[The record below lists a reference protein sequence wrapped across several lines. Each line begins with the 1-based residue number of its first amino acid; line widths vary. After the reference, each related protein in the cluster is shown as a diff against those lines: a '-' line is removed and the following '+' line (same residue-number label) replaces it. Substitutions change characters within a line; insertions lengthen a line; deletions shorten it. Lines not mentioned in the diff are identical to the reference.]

1 MPPSPG
7 HFWAN
12 SVTAAP
18 CGQKKPARAN
28 SHSHSVTG
36 PEAEMA
42 GMRFKLATATTKSN
56 TRSRRPSTRS
66 RPGFL
71 PVGSGRMALPSD
83 KGARRSAGPDFEGA
97 RKHSSLSIAHGVG
110 DGGYGGGAVLNKR
123 FGEGTALVADQAAE
137 AGALLGEAPLK
148 GAGGET
154 EFLGYGR

>member
-18 CGQKKPARAN
+18 CGQKKQERAN

-42 GMRFKLATATTKSN
+42 GIKFRLATATTKSN
-56 TRSRRPSTRS
+56 TKSRRPSTRS

-71 PVGSGRMALPSD
+71 PVASGRMALPSD
-83 KGARRSAGPDFEGA
+83 EGARGGAGPDFEGTG
-97 RKHSSLSIAHGVG
+97 KHGSLSIAHCVG
-110 DGGYGGGAVLNKR
+110 HGRYGGGAVLNQGLRK
-123 FGEGTALVADQAAE
+123 GAALVADQAAE
-137 AGALLGEAPLK
+137 A
-148 GAGGET
+148 
-154 EFLGYGR
+154 

>member
-18 CGQKKPARAN
+18 CGQKKQESSN
-28 SHSHSVTG
+28 SHNHSVTG

-42 GMRFKLATATTKSN
+42 GIRFRLATATTKSN

-71 PVGSGRMALPSD
+71 PGTGRMALPSD
-83 KGARRSAGPDFEGA
+83 EGARRSAGPDFEGA
-97 RKHSSLSIAHGVG
+97 GKHGSLSITHGVG
-110 DGGYGGGAVLNKR
+110 DGSYGGGAVLDQR
-123 FGEGTALVADQAAE
+123 FGEGAALVAYQAAE
-137 AGALLGEAPLK
+137 AGALL
-148 GAGGET
+148 
-154 EFLGYGR
+154 R

>member
-18 CGQKKPARAN
+18 CGQKKQERAN

-42 GMRFKLATATTKSN
+42 GIMFRLATATTKSN

-83 KGARRSAGPDFEGA
+83 RGARRVAGPDFEGT
-97 RKHSSLSIAHGVG
+97 REHGSLSIAYRVG
-110 DGGYGGGAVLNKR
+110 DRSYRGGAVLNQR
-123 FGEGTALVADQAAE
+123 FGEGAALVPDQAAE
-137 AGALLGEAPLK
+137 AGALLSEAALK
-148 GAGGET
+148 GAGRKA
-154 EFLGYGR
+154 EFL

>member
-18 CGQKKPARAN
+18 CGQKKQERAN

-42 GMRFKLATATTKSN
+42 GIMFRLATATTKSN

-71 PVGSGRMALPSD
+71 PGAGGRMALPSD
-83 KGARRSAGPDFEGA
+83 EGARRDAGPDFEGA
-97 RKHSSLSIAHGVG
+97 GEHSSLSITHGVG
-110 DGGYGGGAVLNKR
+110 NCSDGGGAVLHER
-123 FGEGTALVADQAAE
+123 FGEGSA
-137 AGALLGEAPLK
+137 
-148 GAGGET
+148 
-154 EFLGYGR
+154 

>member
-18 CGQKKPARAN
+18 CGQKKQERAN

-42 GMRFKLATATTKSN
+42 GIRFRLATATTKSN
-56 TRSRRPSTRS
+56 TRARRPSPRS

-71 PVGSGRMALPSD
+71 PADSGRMALPSD
-83 KGARRSAGPDFEGA
+83 KGARGGAGPDFEGA
-97 RKHSSLSIAHGVG
+97 GQHGSLSITHSVG
-110 DGGYGGGAVLNKR
+110 DGSYGGGAVLNQR
-123 FGEGTALVADQAAE
+123 FGEGAALVADQATE
-137 AGALLGEAPLK
+137 AGALLSEAALK
-148 GAGGET
+148 GAG
-154 EFLGYGR
+154 